1 MRMEMKNRLHRYD
14 TNRPRP
20 RPEHRHS
27 KYRKCLSMMMLIY
40 PKQPRRTFVAEF
52 LKKLTNIEAGL
63 KKR

>member
-1 MRMEMKNRLHRYD
+1 MKNRLHRYD

-40 PKQPRRTFVAEF
+40 DKQHRRTFVAEF
-52 LKKLTNIEAGL
+52 MKKLTDIEAGL